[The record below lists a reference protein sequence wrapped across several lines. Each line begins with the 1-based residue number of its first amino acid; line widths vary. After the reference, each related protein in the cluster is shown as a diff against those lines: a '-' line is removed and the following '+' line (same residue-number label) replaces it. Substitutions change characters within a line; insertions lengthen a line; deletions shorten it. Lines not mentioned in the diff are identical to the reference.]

1 MISESQNTIM
11 SFFYHIRLA
20 NIKKFDKLFK
30 RYDTNRYSVYCWSE
44 YKFPCRGIS
53 DKTAYSFNLWAII
66 SLLEIYSE
74 YTSQIKKYKYTRS
87 FILALFLIIKYWSY
101 LNTHTYIVWKTMAQ
115 PYYGVVCNCKKKG
128 EKNLMWN
135 NCWHILLSEKHLQN
149 NIYALSFGEKGKIRK
164 YRYNYLFFI
173 GNTGKINYKLM
184 KLIINM
190 KWVKTGWKKL

>member
-74 YTSQIKKYKYTRS
+74 YTSQIKKYKYTRYMVH
-87 FILALFLIIKYWSY
+87 IY
-101 LNTHTYIVWKTMAQ
+101 LNKIQEAGRAFLSTLIVCTRLSHLPTHCKPTRAGTVLIFSPFYPQ
-115 PYYGVVCNCKKKG
+115 P
-128 EKNLMWN
+128 
-135 NCWHILLSEKHLQN
+135 
-149 NIYALSFGEKGKIRK
+149 
-164 YRYNYLFFI
+164 
-173 GNTGKINYKLM
+173 
-184 KLIINM
+184 
-190 KWVKTGWKKL
+190 